1 MYGSP
6 ATSRDL
12 NLAFEVA
19 SDESQKEEEENL
31 RHRHQQMSS
40 GLSRYRSATALIG
53 ETGED
58 FFTLRSSATETE
70 ATAARFTSPNPR
82 EQIGGKSPTTSGA
95 AISTVHRRL
104 HLMTATGTEH
114 RQKAGSSSST
124 SPMMYYSLPRDQ
136 LLPHRSTSVA
146 DQEIRPESLNNSNL
160 VRQSSSA
167 TGLFSELSLE
177 QGEALMGGVL
187 EHWTGSSG
195 EATPTGSRRLK
206 SRTSIPPRQFPS
218 LDLMSHISELPGLPI
233 SSWEDPSLLS
243 DGFVGSLRRIR
254 DPPENREAGIHF
266 SLSKT
271 SPEMA
276 SLLQFQDAVPCK
288 IRAKR
293 GCATHPRSIA
303 ERERR
308 TRISERIKKLQ
319 ELVPNMDKQLSTA
332 EMLDMALD
340 YIRDLQEQV
349 KKLSKSKAD
358 CTCPDNDGV

>member
-1 MYGSP
+1 
-6 ATSRDL
+6 
-12 NLAFEVA
+12 
-19 SDESQKEEEENL
+19 
-31 RHRHQQMSS
+31 MSS

-124 SPMMYYSLPRDQ
+124 SPMMYYSLREISFSPSLHLRGGSGNPSGESQQ
-136 LLPHRSTSVA
+136 L
-146 DQEIRPESLNNSNL
+146 
-160 VRQSSSA
+160 QSSPPEQLRDR
-167 TGLFSELSLE
+167 LFSELSLE
-177 QGEALMGGVL
+177 QEPD
-187 EHWTGSSG
+187 EHS
-195 EATPTGSRRLK
+195 A
-206 SRTSIPPRQFPS
+206 RQFPS

-254 DPPENREAGIHF
+254 DPPELVEDFAGDGVP
-266 SLSKT
+266 T
-271 SPEMA
+271 P
-276 SLLQFQDAVPCK
+276 VPRRGPCK